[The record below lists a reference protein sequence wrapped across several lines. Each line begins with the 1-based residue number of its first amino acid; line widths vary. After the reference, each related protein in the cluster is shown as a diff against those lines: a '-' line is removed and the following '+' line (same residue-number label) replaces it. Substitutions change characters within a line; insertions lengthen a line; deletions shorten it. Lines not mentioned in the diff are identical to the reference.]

1 MSNKE
6 MIWILIISCLC
17 TMMYIFIF
25 VPSSPGLMMVHFIGG
40 LFIACPALT
49 AFYVLTVFNYY
60 HIKLYYQDKRNE
72 NKES

>member
-6 MIWILIISCLC
+6 ILYILAFSCIL
-17 TMMYIFIF
+17 TALYIFFF
-25 VPSSPGLMMVHFIGG
+25 VPTSPGLMMVHFIGG

-49 AFYVLTVFNYY
+49 ALYVLTVFNYY
-60 HIKLYYQDKRNE
+60 QIKLYYQDKRSE